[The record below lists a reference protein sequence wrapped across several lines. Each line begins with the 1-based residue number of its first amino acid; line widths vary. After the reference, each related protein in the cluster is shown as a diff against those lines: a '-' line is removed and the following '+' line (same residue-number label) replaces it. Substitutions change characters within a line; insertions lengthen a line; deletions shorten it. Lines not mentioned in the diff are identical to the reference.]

1 MAKGKDKPTKPAN
14 DAPKEEQV
22 ISLYEE
28 IKKESLELVED
39 MSSDAFTDRQR
50 LFVAYYLKYLDK
62 TKAAIE
68 SGYKPRSANAAGHEI
83 YKRPHVNAVIKK
95 YLERSIC
102 DAYETRAKIAKF
114 TNASLEY
121 FIKVNREDGSYEL
134 DLPKALD
141 SGMFA
146 TLKKIKPTKEG
157 IEIELH
163 NPLEA
168 LKMSG
173 QAHGIF
179 IEKVEVTPSTQDDPF
194 TLMAKLHNAQLAK
207 KKKKKSRTKKK

>member
-1 MAKGKDKPTKPAN
+1 
-14 DAPKEEQV
+14 
-22 ISLYEE
+22 
-28 IKKESLELVED
+28 
-39 MSSDAFTDRQR
+39 
-50 LFVAYYLKYLDK
+50 VAYYLKFLDK

-68 SGYKPRSANAAGHEI
+68 SGYSIKSANVTGHQI
-83 YKRPHVNAVIKK
+83 YNRSHVKATIKK
-95 YLERSIC
+95 FLERTIG

-121 FIKVNREDGSYEL
+121 FVKINREDGTYEL

-146 TLKKIKPTKEG
+146 TLKKLKPTKEG
-157 IEIELH
+157 VEIELH

-168 LKMSG
+168 LKMEG

-179 IEKVEVTPSTQDDPF
+179 LEKVEITPTTQDDPF
-194 TLMAKLHNAQLAK
+194 TLMAKAHHAQLAK
-207 KKKKKSRTKKK
+207 KKSRKKKK

>member
-1 MAKGKDKPTKPAN
+1 MAKTKEKPAESPN
-14 DAPKEEQV
+14 
-22 ISLYEE
+22 ITSMYEE
-28 IKKESLELVED
+28 IKKESQELIED
-39 MSSDAFTDRQR
+39 MSSDSFSDRER
-50 LFVAYYLKYLDK
+50 LFVAYYLKFLDK

-68 SGYKPRSANAAGHEI
+68 SGYSIKSANVTGHQI
-83 YKRPHVNAVIKK
+83 YNRSHVKATIKK
-95 YLERSIC
+95 FLERTIG

-121 FIKVNREDGSYEL
+121 FVKINREDGTYEL

-146 TLKKIKPTKEG
+146 TLKKLKPTKEG
-157 IEIELH
+157 VEIELH

-168 LKMSG
+168 LKMEG

-179 IEKVEVTPSTQDDPF
+179 LEKVEITPTTQDDPF
-194 TLMAKLHNAQLAK
+194 TLMAKAHHAQLAK
-207 KKKKKSRTKKK
+207 KKSRKKKK